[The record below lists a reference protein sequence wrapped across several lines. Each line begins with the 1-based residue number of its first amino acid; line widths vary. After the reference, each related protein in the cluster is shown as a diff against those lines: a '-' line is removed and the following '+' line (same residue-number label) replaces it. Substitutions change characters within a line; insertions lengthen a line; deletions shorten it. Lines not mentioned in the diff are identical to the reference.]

1 MFRVAEDSR
10 NVHGAGQRDED
21 LLALGVRPEAGNAV
35 AGFLKLGLSVLE
47 ALERLLVELQIL
59 VHLVLELGQLH
70 ETQLGQIK
78 HLRLAGLVR
87 HFDFGDEKLVKDMK
101 RKKNG

>member
-1 MFRVAEDSR
+1 M
-10 NVHGAGQRDED
+10 
-21 LLALGVRPEAGNAV
+21 
-35 AGFLKLGLSVLE
+35 SVLE

-87 HFDFGDEKLVKDMK
+87 HFDFGDEKLVKDLK
-101 RKKNG
+101 RKKMVKLLSSNLNVKTTDNELC

>member
-1 MFRVAEDSR
+1 M
-10 NVHGAGQRDED
+10 
-21 LLALGVRPEAGNAV
+21 
-35 AGFLKLGLSVLE
+35 SVLE

-87 HFDFGDEKLVKDMK
+87 HFDFGDEKLVNSRPGVIFSVFWKETIFSSFYVNVEK
-101 RKKNG
+101 CVSA